1 MYSSIATVCL
11 SGTFR
16 QKVESIARAGFEY
29 IEIFDNDLIAF
40 GGTLKEAADIVRD
53 NGLKVVTLQPFRD
66 FEGLSGRDRQLAFD
80 RAEFKFDQMEVLD
93 TDLLMTCS
101 STHPRAEGG
110 IERLA
115 ADFNELGVKA
125 KERNM
130 RVAYEAL
137 AWGTH
142 VNDYRDSWE
151 VVRQAD
157 HSSVGLVLD
166 TFHIFSRG
174 TELGT
179 ISNIPGNRI
188 FLVQTADAPSL
199 SMDHL
204 SWSRHYRCFPGQG
217 ELKIDRFIEV
227 LSHTG
232 YDGPLS
238 HEIFNDIFRRSE
250 PGQTAVDG
258 YRSSRYLASMLP
270 EQQSE
275 VPAKAELSGFEFV
288 EISTQKTHLAE
299 LQTLL
304 SALGFSLAGK
314 HRTMDAEYW
323 RCGDVR
329 FVLNTDKQFADKFLQ
344 RHGTGVAA
352 IGLHV
357 DNAYACNKRA
367 AFLQIPVVKPQDVDA
382 IHNMVGMQ
390 NVDGTVWYWV
400 DESAS
405 LEAFDS
411 AFEAVSA
418 TTEQPLHESIVESS
432 LSSVQRI
439 DHMSLSQSYPDFLST
454 LLSFRSLFN
463 LEMSPAFDIFDPQGL
478 IQSQV
483 ISNDDMSFQL
493 AFNASDAQSTTSAK
507 FIERAKGSGVQHI
520 ALLTDDIF
528 ACAESLAAF
537 ENETVEIPQ
546 NYYPDL
552 QSRFGIEPSVCDRM
566 ARYNILYDEDDAGA
580 FYQLYTKPIDGKF
593 YFEIVQREG
602 YRGLGAANAWLR
614 ATAQQISS
622 ETT

>member
-11 SGTFR
+11 SGTLR
-16 QKVESIARAGFEY
+16 EKVESIAKAGFEY

-40 GGTLKEAADIVRD
+40 DGSLQEAAQLIRD

-66 FEGLSGRDRQLAFD
+66 FEGLSGKDRQLAFD
-80 RAEFKFDQMEVLD
+80 RAQFKFDQMEVLG
-93 TDLLMTCS
+93 TDLLMICS

-110 IERLA
+110 MSRLA
-115 ADFNELGVKA
+115 ADFNELGDHA
-125 KERNM
+125 KDRNM

-151 VVRQAD
+151 IVRQAD
-157 HSSVGLVLD
+157 HDSIGLVLD

-174 TELGT
+174 TELNT
-179 ISNIPGNRI
+179 IKNIPGDRI

-217 ELKIDRFIEV
+217 ELKIDQFIAA
-227 LSHTG
+227 LSQTG

-250 PGQTAVDG
+250 PLQTATDG
-258 YRSSRYLASMLP
+258 YRSSRYLASML
-270 EQQSE
+270 SSNKDE
-275 VPAKAELSGFEFV
+275 VPVKSKLSEFEFV
-288 EISTQKTHLAE
+288 EISTQKTHLPE
-299 LQTLL
+299 LQKLL
-304 SALGFSLAGK
+304 TALGFRLAGR
-314 HRTMDAEYW
+314 HRSMDAEYW

-357 DNAYACNKRA
+357 DNAYASTKRA
-367 AFLQIPVVKPQDVDA
+367 AFLNIPVVEPTDVGA
-382 IHNMVGMQ
+382 LHNMVGMQ

-405 LEAFDS
+405 LQAFDS
-411 AFEAVSA
+411 AFEKVPGDNEESAVS
-418 TTEQPLHESIVESS
+418 ID
-432 LSSVQRI
+432 RI

-454 LLSFRSLFN
+454 LLSFRSMFELN
-463 LEMSPAFDIFDPQGL
+463 MSPAFDVFDPQGL

-483 ISNDDMSFQL
+483 INNEDLSFQL

-520 ALLTDDIF
+520 ALLTNDIF
-528 ACAESLAAF
+528 ACAESLVKAGIDC
-537 ENETVEIPQ
+537 VKIPA

-552 QSRFGIEPSVCDRM
+552 QTRFGLETMLIDRL
-566 ARYNILYDEDDAGA
+566 AENQILYDEDNTGC
-580 FYQLYTKPIDGKF
+580 FYQFYTKPVDGKF

-602 YRGLGAANAWLR
+602 YTGLGAANAWLR
-614 ATAQQISS
+614 ATAQQIGD
-622 ETT
+622 